1 MFKLEFSEQELNII
15 FNALGQR
22 PFVEVAQLVG
32 RLQQEVQQQATPLAA
47 ENETPKSVESK

>member
-32 RLQQEVQQQATPLAA
+32 RLQQEVQQQVTPRAA